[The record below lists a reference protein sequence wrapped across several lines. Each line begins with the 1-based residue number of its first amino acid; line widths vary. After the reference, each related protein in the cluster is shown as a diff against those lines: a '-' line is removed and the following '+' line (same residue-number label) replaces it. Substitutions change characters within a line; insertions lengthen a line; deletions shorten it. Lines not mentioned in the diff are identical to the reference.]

1 MKTIDREHVR
11 SVVNTIFSQL
21 LHTTSIDVINSWGIS
36 KMYATQ
42 IVKNV
47 NGEDFTMA
55 ALVMQVNGFQ
65 FQGKVYIALDEG
77 SDYYRIYGE
86 KDGTKIIATNNERM
100 GKKPMGV
107 IQTRL
112 TTIDMEENKIEIY
125 RSADGKV
132 ELNVKLEKDTVWLT
146 QNQMAELFGV
156 DRTSIVRHIRNI
168 YKVEELDEISTCAK
182 NAQVRFEGSRKNII
196 QIFRV
201 VWRRIEHHLIVI
213 LQHIT

>member
-1 MKTIDREHVR
+1 MKTLDREHVR

-77 SDYYRIYGE
+77 TDYYRIYGE